1 MRKSGDR
8 ELELVPSANRSGDG
22 GGTAYEQPTE
32 STHCLNLGTR
42 REEDQRAAED
52 DRKKNC
58 RRREAEHGF
67 RHLERSCYQCKRQ
80 RRLEKTSQRPYS
92 LRGES
97 VSQNPVGKTNRKSE
111 GGQARLSFP
120 VKTAN

>member
-8 ELELVPSANRSGDG
+8 ELELVPSANRTGDG

-67 RHLERSCYQCKRQ
+67 RHQERSCYHRKRQ
-80 RRLEKTSQRPYS
+80 SGLEKTSQWPYS
-92 LRGES
+92 LTGDSGNKS
-97 VSQNPVGKTNRKSE
+97 VCQNPVGKTDRKSAA
-111 GGQARLSFP
+111 GQGRL
-120 VKTAN
+120 